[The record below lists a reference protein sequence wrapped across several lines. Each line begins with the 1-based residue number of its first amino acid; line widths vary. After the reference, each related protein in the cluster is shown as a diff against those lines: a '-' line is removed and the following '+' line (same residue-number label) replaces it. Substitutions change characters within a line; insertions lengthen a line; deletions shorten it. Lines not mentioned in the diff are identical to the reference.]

1 MEYYELIKE
10 RFSVRSY
17 KGCAIEDDKLKRI
30 LQAGRLSPTA
40 CNRQPQKVFVIRSK
54 EGMDAIASTCR
65 FTFGAPV
72 VLVIGYDKDRAWK
85 NKLMPPYTSG
95 ETDAA
100 IVATHMMLAAHNEGL
115 GSCWVG
121 YFDAERVREALGLPE
136 NIVVT
141 SMLTLGYISDNAEPL
156 DMHSDYRDFDDTIQ
170 YM

>member
-1 MEYYELIKE
+1 MEYYDLIKA

-17 KGCAIEDDKLKRI
+17 KDRPVEAEKLTRI
-30 LQAGRLSPTA
+30 LEAGRLAPTA
-40 CNRQPQKVFVIRSK
+40 CNRQPQKIFVIQTK
-54 EGMDAIASTCR
+54 EAFEALASTCR

-72 VLVIGYDKDRAWK
+72 VLAIGYDKDRAWK

-115 GSCWVG
+115 GACWVG
-121 YFDAERVREALGLPE
+121 YFNADTVREALGIPD

-141 SMLTLGYISDNAEPL
+141 SLLPIGYPADDAEPL
-156 DMHSDYRDFDDTIQ
+156 DMHSEYRDFEETISF
-170 YM
+170 M

>member
-1 MEYYELIKE
+1 MEYYDLIKE

-17 KGCAIEDDKLKRI
+17 KECPIESEKLTRI
-30 LQAGRLSPTA
+30 LEAGRLAPTA
-40 CNRQPQKVFVIRSK
+40 CNRQPQMVFVIESK
-54 EGMDAIASTCR
+54 EAKEALAATSR

-72 VLVIGYDKDRAWK
+72 VLAIGYDKDRAWK

-115 GSCWVG
+115 GACWVG
-121 YFDAERVREALGLPE
+121 YFNADSVRDALGLPE

-141 SMLTLGYISDNAEPL
+141 SLLPIGYPADDAEPL
-156 DMHSDYRDFDDTIQ
+156 YMHNEYRDFGDTISF
-170 YM
+170 M